1 MTLMTD
7 SIDDLKQQLRHLDAL
22 QQSGAL
28 PEDAARTA
36 RAALEKRLLDAVM
49 AAPGGGAAAAPSRA
63 ASPPTVAPAP
73 AARASRRLIG
83 GLVLFV
89 VAFGLAGTW
98 SLGNREGWKTAPGAQ
113 PPGAPVDA
121 AAGPDAAASTPH
133 SMTVAQI
140 QGMVDSLAARMKD
153 DPNNAEGWLMLGRSY
168 SVLGQFEPAIAAYR
182 HVLALEP
189 KNAQALADL
198 ADALA
203 ATSQGRF
210 DGEPAKLIAQALAAD
225 GNNLKALLLAGTIAF
240 DKKDYAAA
248 ARHWEKA
255 SRAGPPDN
263 ALVKQARDNL
273 AEARQLAGLPPLAAD
288 TPASGAAAATGTAV
302 RGRVELA
309 PALAAKAG
317 PDDAVFVFARPAEG
331 SRMPLAILK
340 KRVRDLPLE
349 FTLDDSMAMSP
360 QARLSQASQVVVG
373 ARVSKSG
380 QAMPQPGDLEGLS
393 TPVKP
398 GASGL
403 KLVIANVVP

>member
-1 MTLMTD
+1 MTD
-7 SIDDLKQQLRHLDAL
+7 SIDDLKQQLRQLDAL

-28 PEDAARTA
+28 PEDAARSA

-49 AAPGGGAAAAPSRA
+49 ASPGGGAAAAPS
-63 ASPPTVAPAP
+63 P
-73 AARASRRLIG
+73 AAAVPAAKASRRLIG

-89 VAFGLAGTW
+89 AAFGLAGTW
-98 SLGNREGWKTAPGAQ
+98 WLGSRDGWKTAPGAQ
-113 PPGAPVDA
+113 PPSAPVDA

-140 QGMVDSLAARMKD
+140 QGMVDTLAARMKD

-168 SVLGQFEPAIAAYR
+168 AVLSQFEPAIAAYR
-182 HVLALEP
+182 HVLTLEP

-203 ATSQGRF
+203 VTSQGRF
-210 DGEPAKLIAQALAAD
+210 DGEPARLVGQALAAD

-255 SRAGPPDN
+255 THAGPPDS

-288 TPASGAAAATGTAV
+288 APVSGAAVAAGTAV

-317 PDDAVFVFARPAEG
+317 PDDTVFVFARPAEG

-360 QARLSQASQVVVG
+360 QARLSQANQVVVG

-393 TPVKP
+393 APVPP